1 MSINCLNKEKERKDY
16 YYKDIILKNIY
27 IIYIIK

>member
-1 MSINCLNKEKERKDY
+1 MLINCLNKEKERKKYD
-16 YYKDIILKNIY
+16 YKDIILKNIY